1 MAFFVV
7 LCFEYTGQEF
17 KKFGTAEGT
26 SDLFGEEELSKDDF
40 VLYKRY
46 LFLIYAAWTF
56 LSMAISGA
64 ERSLFGVMG
73 ERLSYRL
80 RLDLLQGV
88 LYKQISWFDR
98 EERAPGILTNI
109 MAENI
114 TELNGMSTEL
124 FVTIVEVIF
133 SLTFSCAFGIFLC
146 WQQGILCLL
155 LSPIAIGAGVASAR
169 LHFGRK
175 GGKRKGE
182 QAVVDEY
189 EKSNALLSDVILN
202 YRTLVSFGQNNVNA
216 ITERFTELLIEP

>member
-1 MAFFVV
+1 MGTGGYLVIFVV

-17 KKFGTAEGT
+17 KRLGTGEGT
-26 SDLFGEEELSKDDF
+26 SDLFGDVFGKAELSRDDF
-40 VLYKRY
+40 IAYKFY
-46 LFLIYAAWTF
+46 LFLCYGLWAF
-56 LSMAISGA
+56 LSMVISGA

-73 ERLSYRL
+73 ERLSYTL
-80 RLDLLQGV
+80 RLDLLEGV

-124 FVTIVEVIF
+124 LVTIVEVIF
-133 SLTFSCAFGIFLC
+133 SLAFSCAFGIFLC

-155 LSPIAIGAGVASAR
+155 LSPIAIGAGLASAR

-175 GGKRKGE
+175 GGKRRGE
-182 QAVVDEY
+182 EKQVDDY

-202 YRTLVSFGQNNVNA
+202 YRTVMSFG
-216 ITERFTELLIEP
+216 

>member
-1 MAFFVV
+1 MVILALLMAVSPVPTGLF
-7 LCFEYTGQEF
+7 LPAWAALGFEYTGQEF
-17 KKFGTAEGT
+17 KKFGTGEGT
-26 SDLFGEEELSKDDF
+26 SDLFGEAVFSRDDYR
-40 VLYKRY
+40 VYLLY
-46 LFLIYAAWTF
+46 LFLCYGLWSF
-56 LSMAISGA
+56 LAMVISGA

-73 ERLSYRL
+73 ERLSYTL
-80 RLDLLQGV
+80 RLDLLEGV

-124 FVTIVEVIF
+124 LVTIVEVIF

-155 LSPIAIGAGVASAR
+155 LSPIAIGAGLASAR

-175 GGKRKGE
+175 GGKRRGE
-182 QAVVDEY
+182 EKQVDDY
-189 EKSNALLSDVILN
+189 EKANALLSDVILN
-202 YRTLVSFGQNNVNA
+202 YRTVTSFG
-216 ITERFTELLIEP
+216 

>member
-1 MAFFVV
+1 MGTGGYLVVFVV

-17 KKFGTAEGT
+17 KRLGTGEGT
-26 SDLFGEEELSKDDF
+26 SDLFDDVFGKAELSRDDF
-40 VLYKRY
+40 IVYKFY
-46 LFLIYAAWTF
+46 LFLCYGLWAF
-56 LSMAISGA
+56 LSMVISGA

-73 ERLSYRL
+73 ERLSYTL
-80 RLDLLQGV
+80 RLDLLEGV

-124 FVTIVEVIF
+124 LVTIVEVIF
-133 SLTFSCAFGIFLC
+133 SLAFSCAFGIFLC

-155 LSPIAIGAGVASAR
+155 LSPIAIGAGLASAR

-175 GGKRKGE
+175 GGKRRGE
-182 QAVVDEY
+182 EAQVDDY

-202 YRTLVSFGQNNVNA
+202 YRTVMSFG
-216 ITERFTELLIEP
+216 